1 MTRRSTIQGVARG
14 GPIGALVDALG
25 ACGVEHM
32 PHDWD
37 DWSDWKKWKGRHR
50 HGRPDWSRPGR
61 VRAALREELERER
74 ERHEQRR
81 EERRAERAARVEER
95 EADRS
100 RGRGRRRGSL
110 TPEEEAYREARRAA
124 EHKIRF
130 FQHLVSYTFVILF
143 LLFVTRSA
151 FVATVVGLGWGIG
164 LASHFFQV
172 IVAPNLRQKWVR
184 DEVERQVARTVS
196 RQRVV
201 LEDEKLRSLEELS
214 ASIAHEI
221 RNPIT
226 AAKSLVQQLGE
237 DPSSSENVEYANIA
251 LQELDRVEKSISHL
265 LRYAR
270 EEEMHPTEMKL
281 VDAVESALETLR
293 ERVQAANV
301 KIRRDFDTPGELIGD
316 REQLRRVFINLI
328 GNALDAFAEAKT
340 PSPSL
345 AIGVGE
351 NLGGSEIW
359 ARVRDNG
366 PGMDA
371 DTQTRIFKP
380 FFTSKANGTGL
391 GLAITRKL
399 VDAHGGAI
407 EVSST
412 PGQGTEFTLHFPRQA
427 QSPEART

>member
-1 MTRRSTIQGVARG
+1 MTRRSTIQGG
-14 GPIGALVDALG
+14 SKEGPLGVLIDALG
-25 ACGVEHM
+25 SCGVEHM

-37 DWSDWKKWKGRHR
+37 DWKEWKKWKGRHR

-61 VRAALREELERER
+61 VYGAERSEEQRER
-74 ERHEQRR
+74 SEQ
-81 EERRAERAARVEER
+81 RRAERAERWEER
-95 EADRS
+95 EAERA
-100 RGRGRRRGSL
+100 RRRDRDRRRRPEL
-110 TPEEEAYREARRAA
+110 TPQEEAYREARRAA

-143 LLFVTRSA
+143 LLFVTRSM

-172 IVAPNLRQKWVR
+172 VVAPSLRQKWVR

-237 DPSSSENVEYANIA
+237 DPTSTENVEYANIA

-270 EEEMHPTEMKL
+270 EEEMHPQQMKL

-293 ERVQAANV
+293 DRVQAANV
-301 KIRRDFDTPGELIGD
+301 KIRRDFDSQGELVGD
-316 REQLRRVFINLI
+316 REQLRRVFINVI
-328 GNALDAFAEAKT
+328 GNALDAFTEAKT
-340 PSPSL
+340 PNPSL

-371 DTQTRIFKP
+371 ETQARIFKP

-412 PGQGTEFTLHFPRQA
+412 PGQGSEFTIHFPKQA

>member
-1 MTRRSTIQGVARG
+1 
-14 GPIGALVDALG
+14 
-25 ACGVEHM
+25 M

-37 DWSDWKKWKGRHR
+37 DWDKWKAKHR
-50 HGRPDWSRPGR
+50 HGPTDWSRPGR
-61 VRAALREELERER
+61 AHRRAWREELREAR
-74 ERHEQRR
+74 E
-81 EERRAERAARVEER
+81 AERA
-95 EADRS
+95 
-100 RGRGRRRGSL
+100 RRREKRRRPEL

-124 EHKIRF
+124 EHKIAFYRHSVTYF
-130 FQHLVSYTFVILF
+130 FVILF
-143 LLFVTRSA
+143 LLFVTRSP

-172 IVAPNLRQKWVR
+172 ILAPGLRQKWVR

-196 RQRVV
+196 RQRVA

-270 EEEMHPTEMKL
+270 EEEMHPRQMKL

-293 ERVQAANV
+293 ERLLASGV
-301 KIRRDFDTPGELIGD
+301 KVRRDFDVPGELVGD
-316 REQLRRVFINLI
+316 TEQLRRVFINLV
-328 GNALDAFAEAKT
+328 GNALDAFAEAKIQ
-340 PSPSL
+340 SPSL
-345 AIGVGE
+345 VIAIGE

-359 ARVRDNG
+359 ARVKDNG
-366 PGMDA
+366 PGMDP
-371 DTQTRIFKP
+371 DTQSRIFKP

-399 VDAHGGAI
+399 IDAHGGSI
-407 EVSST
+407 EVTSA
-412 PGQGTEFTLHFPRQA
+412 PGQGSEFTLHFPRQA
-427 QSPEART
+427 QSPEAQR

>member
-1 MTRRSTIQGVARG
+1 MTGRSTIPGVAANAVK
-14 GPIGALVDALG
+14 GPLGVVFDALG
-25 ACGVEHM
+25 SCGVERM

-37 DWSDWKKWKGRHR
+37 DWNDWKKWKGRHR

-61 VRAALREELERER
+61 VRGSERQEERRAERPERWAELERER
-74 ERHEQRR
+74 ERRR
-81 EERRAERAARVEER
+81 E
-95 EADRS
+95 
-100 RGRGRRRGSL
+100 RRRRPEL

-172 IVAPNLRQKWVR
+172 IVAPSLRQKWVR
-184 DEVERQVARTVS
+184 DEVERQVARMVS
-196 RQRVV
+196 RQRVA

-270 EEEMHPTEMKL
+270 EEEMHPQQMKL
-281 VDAVESALETLR
+281 VDAIESALETLR
-293 ERVQAANV
+293 ERLVAANV
-301 KIRRDFDTPGELIGD
+301 KVRRDFDSSGELIGD
-316 REQLRRVFINLI
+316 REQLRRVFINVI

-371 DTQTRIFKP
+371 ETQARIFKP

-412 PGQGTEFTLHFPRQA
+412 PGQGSEFTLHFPKQA